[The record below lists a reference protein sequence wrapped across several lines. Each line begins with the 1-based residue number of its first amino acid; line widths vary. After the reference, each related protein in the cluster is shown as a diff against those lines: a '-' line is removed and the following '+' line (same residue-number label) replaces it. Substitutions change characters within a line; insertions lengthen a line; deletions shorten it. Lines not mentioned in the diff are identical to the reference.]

1 MPINRLS
8 GTLAAILLSTSTLAA
23 PVLDTTF
30 NASGKRSIW
39 FDLPSEKWDEA
50 TDAVVQP
57 DGKIVIVGFA
67 RKAPVSGTGDVSDL
81 TVARLNADGSTDTS
95 FATNGKLS
103 MNLASSGRLNDRA
116 NAVALDSAGRIYV
129 AGNSEK
135 AGFVLRFNANG
146 ALDTSYA
153 YFGRFTFL
161 DGSAN
166 SVDFRFED
174 IAIDASGRA
183 VVVGTQEKA
192 SGSLN
197 EGMVLRLLGTGQF
210 DNTFT
215 GAPNAGNSIG
225 FRTLSLLYGQAYND
239 EIKRVAI
246 AADGSIYAAGSFQG
260 IGNDFDFMVYKLNG
274 TNGALV
280 PSFGSGGIARKYLD
294 QGDNYDRLADMK
306 LLPNGNLRLL
316 GNCRVSLAT
325 GPVLRG
331 CLLGLTASGEVDTSL
346 NSFQSATAFRTF
358 PVNSECNGVGGEARA
373 LVVQSTLN
381 SSVVVVGEQMPN
393 TCTSTSQI
401 AIAQHSNVAAQS
413 FLNVP
418 YSTLSSWANGA
429 VLDAQGRL
437 LVVGA
442 SVLSASDT
450 DQASARITGF

>member
-1 MPINRLS
+1 M
-8 GTLAAILLSTSTLAA
+8 
-23 PVLDTTF
+23 
-30 NASGKRSIW
+30 
-39 FDLPSEKWDEA
+39 PSEKWDEA

-67 RKAPVSGTGDVSDL
+67 RKAPAGGTGDVSDL

-129 AGNSEK
+129 TGNSE
-135 AGFVLRFNANG
+135 ADAFVLRLNPG
-146 ALDTSYA
+146 GTVDSSYG
-153 YFGRFTFL
+153 YFGRFTF
-161 DGSAN
+161 SASPQYPAN
-166 SVDFRFED
+166 FRFED

-183 VVVGTQEKA
+183 VVVGTQDQT
-192 SGSLN
+192 SGALN
-197 EGMVLRLLGTGQF
+197 EGMVVRLLGTGQF

-215 GAPNAGNSIG
+215 GAPNAGNSNG
-225 FRTLSLLYGQAYND
+225 FRTLSLFYGHTYND

-274 TNGALV
+274 ANGALV
-280 PSFGSGGIARKYLD
+280 LSFGSGGIARKYLD
-294 QGDNYDRLADMK
+294 QGDKYDRLADLK
-306 LLPNGNLRLL
+306 LLPNGTLRLL
-316 GNCRVSLAT
+316 GNCRVSVAT

-331 CLLGLTASGEVDTSL
+331 CLLGLTASGAVDTSL

-381 SSVVVVGEQMPN
+381 SSVVVIGEQMPN

-401 AIAQHSNVAAQS
+401 AISQHSNVAAQS

-429 VLDAQGRL
+429 ALDAQGRL